1 MVRLKNKEDMR
12 ILQEELA
19 DQKEIDD
26 IRHAKKLNEIRKL
39 LEDIE
44 IMITSLKKRNYRC
57 INQSSFVIN
66 TSMTPNEQMTY
77 CHRYKRD
84 YAKGIVKTNK
94 TKYNIY
100 KYIITN

>member
-1 MVRLKNKEDMR
+1 MNYILMVKLKNKEDMR

-44 IMITSLKKRNYRC
+44 IMIASLKKE
-57 INQSSFVIN
+57 IIGES
-66 TSMTPNEQMTY
+66 
-77 CHRYKRD
+77 
-84 YAKGIVKTNK
+84 
-94 TKYNIY
+94 TKVHL
-100 KYIITN
+100 

>member
-1 MVRLKNKEDMR
+1 MVKLKNKEDMR

-44 IMITSLKKRNYRC
+44 IMVASLKK
-57 INQSSFVIN
+57 
-66 TSMTPNEQMTY
+66 
-77 CHRYKRD
+77 KL
-84 YAKGIVKTNK
+84 
-94 TKYNIY
+94 
-100 KYIITN
+100 

>member
-1 MVRLKNKEDMR
+1 MVKLKNKEDMR

-44 IMITSLKKRNYRC
+44 IMITSLKKE
-57 INQSSFVIN
+57 IIGAS
-66 TSMTPNEQMTY
+66 
-77 CHRYKRD
+77 
-84 YAKGIVKTNK
+84 
-94 TKYNIY
+94 TKVHL
-100 KYIITN
+100 

>member
-26 IRHAKKLNEIRKL
+26 IRHTKKLNEIRKL

-44 IMITSLKKRNYRC
+44 IMITSLKKE
-57 INQSSFVIN
+57 IIGAS
-66 TSMTPNEQMTY
+66 
-77 CHRYKRD
+77 
-84 YAKGIVKTNK
+84 
-94 TKYNIY
+94 TKVHL
-100 KYIITN
+100 